1 MVTIALLATDK
12 IHLSQCKDLLPD
24 GSDIIYVNSNDPI
37 SAQASA
43 LQNIPAIILGN
54 ASYPIELA
62 KLTPDLKLLQ
72 TFSAGTD
79 KLDKKS
85 LGELGISVS
94 NNGGANSIAVAEHT
108 IALIVN
114 SFRKMHLQFESVKSG
129 DWRGNVQKEWSSQA
143 EEISGKTVGIIGF
156 GRIGQSVAKRLIG
169 WECNVIFHDIVSHPM
184 QSIVDLNSTKVSLEQ
199 LLSESDIITLHV
211 PLNNT
216 TTKMISYPE
225 FETMKST
232 AILINAC
239 RGPVVDEEALI
250 HAIVNK
256 QISGA
261 ALDVTEN
268 EPINLDNRLL
278 ELDNVLITPH
288 LAAMSAQFHTKA
300 RSFAVYNCVNVAL
313 GKDPESTVIPD

>member
-1 MVTIALLATDK
+1 MVTIALLAKDK
-12 IHLSQCKDLLPD
+12 MHLSQCKELLPD
-24 GSDIIYVNSNDPI
+24 GVNIVYVNSTDPI
-37 SAQASA
+37 ELQAKS
-43 LQNIPAIILGN
+43 LQNIPAIILGT
-54 ASYPIELA
+54 SEYPIELA

-79 KLDKKS
+79 MLDKKL
-85 LGELGISVS
+85 LGELGVSVS
-94 NNGGANSIAVAEHT
+94 NNGGANSVAVAEHT

-114 SFRKMHLQFESVKSG
+114 TFRKMNLQFESVKSG
-129 DWRGNVQKEWSSQA
+129 NWRGNIQKEWYSQA

-169 WECNVIFHDIVSHPM
+169 WECNVIFHDIVSHPKELIT
-184 QSIVDLNSTKVSLEQ
+184 SLNSTKVSLEQ
-199 LLSESDIITLHV
+199 LLSESDIISLHV

-216 TTKMISYPE
+216 TTKMISYAE
-225 FETMKST
+225 FSLMKSS

-250 HAIVNK
+250 HAIKNK

-268 EPINLDNRLL
+268 EPINSDNHLL
-278 ELDNVLITPH
+278 ELDNVLVTPH
-288 LAAMSAQFHTKA
+288 LAAMSAQFLAKA

-313 GKDPESTVIPD
+313 GKNPESTVIPD